1 MTKIN
6 ATTQN
11 FTEIK
16 EIAGNVVL
24 FSKGNACLVFELT
37 ATNFS
42 LLSPQEQEAKIFA
55 YAGLLNSLSFPIQI
69 IVRSKKL
76 DISNYLGLLDTE
88 ITRNPNN
95 KLGVQ
100 IQKYRNFVAEMVKVN
115 SVLDKKFYIIISYNH
130 LENPGGHDFKDAAT
144 TNLHTKASTLL
155 SQLGR
160 LNLRAKILGEEEL
173 TKLFYEFYNEGRDIN
188 YVFQ

>member
-1 MTKIN
+1 MAKIK

-16 EIAGNVVL
+16 EIERNVVL
-24 FSKGNACLVFELT
+24 FSKGYACLIFELS

-42 LLSPQEQEAKIFA
+42 LLSSQEQGAKIAA

-76 DISNYLGLLDTE
+76 DISNYLKLLDSQMAK
-88 ITRNPNN
+88 NPET

-100 IQKYRNFVAEMVKVN
+100 IEKYRNFVAELVKVN
-115 SVLDKKFYIIISYNH
+115 SVLDKKFYIIVPYNH
-130 LENPGGHDFKDAAT
+130 LENPSIHDFKEAAVAS
-144 TNLHTKASTLL
+144 LHTKASTLS

-160 LNLRAKILGEEEL
+160 LNLKSRILEGDEL
-173 TKLFYEFYNEGRDIN
+173 MKLFYEFYNEEGQSVSKIN
-188 YVFQ
+188 